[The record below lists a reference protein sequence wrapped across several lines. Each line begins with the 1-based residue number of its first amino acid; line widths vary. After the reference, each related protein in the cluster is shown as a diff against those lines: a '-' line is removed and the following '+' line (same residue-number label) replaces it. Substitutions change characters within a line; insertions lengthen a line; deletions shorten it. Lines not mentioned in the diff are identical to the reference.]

1 MSGAPDRDTIYRTGA
16 DADALLPNMGR
27 YRWYVLFVLAL
38 AQSCH
43 ALDRSVIGLVLEPV
57 KREFGLSDQ
66 QAGLLAG
73 FSYGVAFAIAAIPF
87 GMVVD
92 RFNRRNLLSIVLSIW
107 SGFTLICGL
116 ANSYVALLLARSA
129 VGAAEAGGSP
139 TGMSLMTDY
148 FRPAERA
155 SAVGL
160 WYASSGVGTLGA
172 FMAGGFIAQHYGW
185 RAAFI
190 AAGAPGLIIA
200 LLVFLTVREPVRGGL
215 DPVRAPIPE
224 GETAPR
230 LSLPARLL
238 LIARTPGLPHCMIG
252 LVLVAVASSAIIAWL
267 TAFLMRI
274 HHLQLATAGTVVA
287 ICIGLASSLGVALL
301 GLFVDGL
308 NRRRG
313 FSAARSGLFAAGI
326 TAITAVLG
334 AISFLAAS
342 TVVSIVFLILM
353 GVFIAAYNGPAN
365 GLIITISDSRVR
377 GLSVAVVQFWANL
390 VGFGLGPLIVG
401 TVTEGLGGGVM
412 LRWGLVAILAFYLWG
427 SLHFLLAARR
437 LMKR

>member
-1 MSGAPDRDTIYRTGA
+1 MPGAPDRGTLDGA
-16 DADALLPNMGR
+16 APDAAGRSPGRGR

-57 KREFGLSDQ
+57 KREFGLNDQ

-73 FSYGVAFAIAAIPF
+73 LSYGVAFALAAIPF
-87 GMVVD
+87 GMAVD
-92 RFNRRNLLSIVLSIW
+92 RFNRRNMLSIVLGVW
-107 SGFTLICGL
+107 SGFTVICGL
-116 ANSYVALLLARSA
+116 VNSYVALLLARSA

-148 FRPAERA
+148 FRPGERA

-160 WYASSGVGTLGA
+160 WYASGGVGTLGA

-190 AAGAPGLIIA
+190 AAGIPGLIIA

-215 DPVRAPIPE
+215 DPVRSPIAE
-224 GETAPR
+224 LEVAPR
-230 LSLPARLL
+230 LGLFTRLA

-252 LVLVAVASSAIIAWL
+252 LVLVAVASSAIVAWL
-267 TAFLMRI
+267 TPFLIRL
-274 HHLQLATAGTVVA
+274 HGLQLATAGTIVA
-287 ICIGLASSLGVALL
+287 ICIGLASSLGVAGT
-301 GLFVDGL
+301 GLVVDSL
-308 NRRRG
+308 NRRFG
-313 FSAARSGLFAAGI
+313 FSAARSGLFSAGI
-326 TAITAVLG
+326 TTITAMCGL
-334 AISFLAAS
+334 ISFLASS
-342 TVVSIVFLILM
+342 TIVSVVFLILM
-353 GVFIAAYNGPAN
+353 GVFISAYNGPAN
-365 GLIITISDSRVR
+365 GLVITISDSRVR

-401 TVTEGLGGGVM
+401 TVSLGLGGGVM
-412 LRWGLVAILAFYLWG
+412 LRWGMIAILGFYLWA
-427 SLHFLLAARR
+427 SVHFLLAARR
-437 LMKR
+437 LKQR